1 MTDPRHRDDAP
12 ARRLYGRVQGPKLRN
27 RPLRLLSELYPKL
40 AVPQAAPID
49 VATLFGHSPKELW
62 LEVGFGKGEHMAAH
76 ALAHP
81 DIGYIGCEPYA
92 NGMAAGLGHVE
103 DHDLQNVRLFQG
115 DAFDVIA
122 RLPDASLDRLFV
134 LHPDPWPKYR
144 HAKRRF
150 INDAVMPTLLRK
162 LKPDALFRIGTDHPI
177 YLRWAL
183 MVMARTQGFEWLAET
198 KADWSVRPADWP
210 ETRYEQ
216 WALSEGRPVW
226 YLQYQRMQTAC

>member
-1 MTDPRHRDDAP
+1 MTDAPDRDGLQ
-12 ARRLYGRVQGPKLRN
+12 RRLYGRAQGPKLRS
-27 RPLRLLSELYPKL
+27 RPQRLLAELYPKI
-40 AVPQAAPID
+40 AVPRTEPID
-49 VATLFGHSPKELW
+49 VAQLFGRTPSQLW

-76 ALAHP
+76 ASMHP
-81 DIGYIGCEPYA
+81 DVGYIGCEPYA

-103 DHDLQNVRLFQG
+103 DGNLQNVRLFQG
-115 DAFDVIA
+115 DAFDVIS

-150 INDAVMPTLLRK
+150 IHDGVMPTLLRK
-162 LKPDALFRIGTDHPI
+162 LKPGALFRIGTDHPI

-183 MVMARTQGFEWLAET
+183 MVMARTAGFHWLAESQS
-198 KADWSVRPADWP
+198 DWSVRPADWP

-226 YLQYQRMQTAC
+226 YLQYRRNQG

>member
-1 MTDPRHRDDAP
+1 MHKATEGDGA

-27 RPLRLLSELYPKL
+27 RPQRLLAELYPKM
-40 AVPQAAPID
+40 AVPKAVPID
-49 VATLFGHSPKELW
+49 VAQLFGRTPSQLW

-76 ALAHP
+76 AAAHR
-81 DIGYIGCEPYA
+81 DIAYIGCEPYA

-103 DHDLQNVRLFQG
+103 DLNLQNVRLFQG

-134 LHPDPWPKYR
+134 LHPDPWPKFR

-150 INDAVMPTLLRK
+150 IHDAVMPTLLRK
-162 LKPDALFRIGTDHPI
+162 LKSGALFRIGTDHPI

-183 MVMARTQGFEWLAET
+183 MVMARTDGFEWLAQSSQ
-198 KADWSVRPADWP
+198 DWNTRPADWP

-216 WALSEGRPVW
+216 WALREERPVW
-226 YLQYQRMQTAC
+226 YLQYRRV

>member
-1 MTDPRHRDDAP
+1 MTGTPHKDGAV
-12 ARRLYGRVQGPKLRN
+12 RRLYGRAQGPKLRN
-27 RPLRLLSELYPKL
+27 RPQRLLAELYPKI
-40 AVPQAAPID
+40 AVPSQDAID
-49 VATLFGHSPKELW
+49 VAALFGRVPSALW
-62 LEVGFGKGEHMAAH
+62 LEVGFGKGEHMATH
-76 ALAHP
+76 AKAHP

-103 DHDLQNVRLFQG
+103 DHGLQNVRLFQG

-122 RLPDASLDRLFV
+122 RLPDVSLDRLFV

-150 INDAVMPTLLRK
+150 INDAVMPTLLTK
-162 LKPDALFRIGTDHPI
+162 LKPGAQFRIGTDHPI

-183 MVMARTQGFEWLAET
+183 MVMARTAGFEWQAET
-198 KADWSVRPADWP
+198 HDDWSVRPDDWP
-210 ETRYEQ
+210 QTRYEQ

-226 YLQYQRMQTAC
+226 YLTYLRR